1 MKNTLKVVLA
11 DDEALIR
18 LDIREMLTEAGH
30 EVAGEANNGE
40 DAVAMTRAL
49 QPDLVI
55 MDVKMPQMDGLTA
68 SKIITDEHLAPV
80 LLLTAYSQ
88 QEIVSQAKMFGCI
101 GIFSEAVREEQLFPA
116 MEIAIPVLKKSK
128 PWGLSWDY

>member
-55 MDVKMPQMDGLTA
+55 MDVKMPQHSPGLFLAA
-68 SKIITDEHLAPV
+68 SARTPE
-80 LLLTAYSQ
+80 AYSLG
-88 QEIVSQAKMFGCI
+88 VMPVTFLKW
-101 GIFSEAVREEQLFPA
+101 RE
-116 MEIAIPVLKKSK
+116 K
-128 PWGLSWDY
+128 

>member
-18 LDIREMLTEAGH
+18 LDIREMLTEGGH

-49 QPDLVI
+49 QPCDH
-55 MDVKMPQMDGLTA
+55 GCENA
-68 SKIITDEHLAPV
+68 ANGW
-80 LLLTAYSQ
+80 AYS
-88 QEIVSQAKMFGCI
+88 F
-101 GIFSEAVREEQLFPA
+101 
-116 MEIAIPVLKKSK
+116 
-128 PWGLSWDY
+128 

>member
-18 LDIREMLTEAGH
+18 LDIREMLTEGGH

-80 LLLTAYSQ
+80 LFADSLQSTGDCIAG
-88 QEIVSQAKMFGCI
+88 KKFGCI
-101 GIFSEAVREEQLFPA
+101 GIFS
-116 MEIAIPVLKKSK
+116 
-128 PWGLSWDY
+128 

>member
-40 DAVAMTRAL
+40 DESSAA
-49 QPDLVI
+49 
-55 MDVKMPQMDGLTA
+55 
-68 SKIITDEHLAPV
+68 
-80 LLLTAYSQ
+80 
-88 QEIVSQAKMFGCI
+88 
-101 GIFSEAVREEQLFPA
+101 
-116 MEIAIPVLKKSK
+116 
-128 PWGLSWDY
+128 

>member
-55 MDVKMPQMDGLTA
+55 MDVKVPRRSA
-68 SKIITDEHLAPV
+68 STIVFIFFRPKLVCSSKTKPGGKPLPSSQIFKQIFAV
-80 LLLTAYSQ
+80 LLQ
-88 QEIVSQAKMFGCI
+88 
-101 GIFSEAVREEQLFPA
+101 
-116 MEIAIPVLKKSK
+116 
-128 PWGLSWDY
+128 

>member
-30 EVAGEANNGE
+30 EVAGEANNDE

-55 MDVKMPQMDGLTA
+55 MDVENAAKWMDLQ
-68 SKIITDEHLAPV
+68 
-80 LLLTAYSQ
+80 LLNH
-88 QEIVSQAKMFGCI
+88 
-101 GIFSEAVREEQLFPA
+101 
-116 MEIAIPVLKKSK
+116 
-128 PWGLSWDY
+128 

>member
-55 MDVKMPQMDGLTA
+55 MDVKMRKWMGLQLLNHYRRA
-68 SKIITDEHLAPV
+68 SGSSTFADSLQSTGDCIAGK
-80 LLLTAYSQ
+80 
-88 QEIVSQAKMFGCI
+88 KFGCI
-101 GIFSEAVREEQLFPA
+101 GIFSEAG
-116 MEIAIPVLKKSK
+116 S
-128 PWGLSWDY
+128 

>member
-18 LDIREMLTEAGH
+18 LDIREMLTEGGH

-55 MDVKMPQMDGLTA
+55 MDVKCRKWMGLQ
-68 SKIITDEHLAPV
+68 
-80 LLLTAYSQ
+80 LL
-88 QEIVSQAKMFGCI
+88 
-101 GIFSEAVREEQLFPA
+101 
-116 MEIAIPVLKKSK
+116 KSL
-128 PWGLSWDY
+128 PTSIWLQYFC

>member
-40 DAVAMTRAL
+40 GADAMTIFFFSFFFFFVFFFFLYHRNS
-49 QPDLVI
+49 DL
-55 MDVKMPQMDGLTA
+55 GRT
-68 SKIITDEHLAPV
+68 
-80 LLLTAYSQ
+80 
-88 QEIVSQAKMFGCI
+88 
-101 GIFSEAVREEQLFPA
+101 
-116 MEIAIPVLKKSK
+116 
-128 PWGLSWDY
+128 

>member
-18 LDIREMLTEAGH
+18 LDIREMLTEGGH

-55 MDVKMPQMDGLTA
+55 MDVKMPQWMDLQ
-68 SKIITDEHLAPV
+68 
-80 LLLTAYSQ
+80 LL
-88 QEIVSQAKMFGCI
+88 
-101 GIFSEAVREEQLFPA
+101 
-116 MEIAIPVLKKSK
+116 KSL
-128 PWGLSWDY
+128 PTSIWLQYFC

>member
-18 LDIREMLTEAGH
+18 LDIREMLTEGGH

-68 SKIITDEHLAPV
+68 SKIITSGSSTFADSLQSTGDCIAG
-80 LLLTAYSQ
+80 
-88 QEIVSQAKMFGCI
+88 KKFGCI
-101 GIFSEAVREEQLFPA
+101 GIFSEAG
-116 MEIAIPVLKKSK
+116 S
-128 PWGLSWDY
+128 

>member
-49 QPDLVI
+49 QPDH
-55 MDVKMPQMDGLTA
+55 GCENAANGRT
-68 SKIITDEHLAPV
+68 
-80 LLLTAYSQ
+80 YS
-88 QEIVSQAKMFGCI
+88 F
-101 GIFSEAVREEQLFPA
+101 
-116 MEIAIPVLKKSK
+116 
-128 PWGLSWDY
+128 